1 MHIGYYQPYWESK
14 ASNELEHY
22 GILGMKWGVRRTPEQ
37 LGHHTIKKG
46 TKVYRV
52 TSSNNR
58 ELHGSTYVT
67 YLPPDRDFYR
77 GSYSNTLKKQQG
89 GTNTDRVQENTYKLT
104 EDLNIPSR
112 KELGEAYK
120 AAMNDPEV
128 LKEACLAR
136 AETYV
141 QRKMDQKYGTLSS
154 YNLMRSK
161 VVESFMKS
169 YMSEYGT
176 YPPDEAFLFTARA
189 MTNGS
194 PIIKDA
200 VIKKLSEKGYNAMVD
215 EAGVGGVIS
224 PREGVEPLIIFDAN
238 KSMKSVGSKEITPE
252 SQYKADLRRHQ
263 WYTVATSEKNKHKPW

>member
-1 MHIGYYQPYWESK
+1 MNTFYQPYWES
-14 ASNELEHY
+14 SYLEHY

-52 TSSNNR
+52 TSSNNAN
-58 ELHGSTYVT
+58 LNGATYVT

-77 GSYSNTLKKQQG
+77 GSYSNVLKAQQG
-89 GTNTDRVQENTYKLT
+89 GKDSDKLQENAYKLT

-120 AAMNDPEV
+120 AAMNDPKV
-128 LKEACLAR
+128 LQEACLAR
-136 AETYV
+136 AETFV
-141 QRKMDQKYGTLSS
+141 QRRYDQKYRHLDNYSS
-154 YNLMRSK
+154 MRSK
-161 VVESFMKS
+161 AVDVFMRS
-169 YMSEYGT
+169 YMKEYGT

-189 MTNGS
+189 LTNGS

-200 VIKKLSEKGYNAMVD
+200 IIKKLSDKGYNAMVD

-224 PREGVEPLIIFDAN
+224 PREGVEPLIIFDGN
-238 KSMKSVGSKEITPE
+238 KSMKSIGSKEITRD

-263 WYTVATSEKNKHKPW
+263 WYTVATSEKNKNKPW